1 MTQKFLAFLLFGMLG
16 LVALDGFEMRAR
28 QRENATPSATS
39 GIGDSSQAK
48 VMDGGNPYPP
58 VKKAF

>member
-1 MTQKFLAFLLFGMLG
+1 MTQRFLAFLLFGMLG
-16 LVALDGFEMRAR
+16 LVALDGFEMRGR
-28 QRENATPSATS
+28 QRENATPSTTS
-39 GIGDSSQAK
+39 GIGDSSQAQ